1 VDILQALDI
10 VMTCAF
16 GLEMLI
22 KIVVLGF
29 AFNGESSYIRD
40 PWNILDFLIVTVS
53 VLSLSLSNMG
63 QLRSLKALRMFRV
76 LRPLRMISRNPGLRI
91 AIQSLLNA
99 AVPIANVLIV
109 NLLCNFLFAILGTNL
124 FKGQFFKCERS
135 HIPE

>member
-1 VDILQALDI
+1 MILQALDI

-16 GLEMLI
+16 ALEMLI
-22 KIVVLGF
+22 KIVVYGF
-29 AFNGESSYIRD
+29 AFNGDLSYIRD

-53 VLSLSLSNMG
+53 VLSLSLSNLG

-99 AVPIANVLIV
+99 AVPIANVFIV
-109 NLLCNFLFAILGTNL
+109 NLLCNFLFSILGTNF
-124 FKGQFFKCERS
+124 FKGQFFKCERTN
-135 HIPE
+135 IPE